1 MLSYILRSTFHK
13 FTKNYTL
20 FGGLIFSVCFPICC
34 PLFSAFSSFVFVL
47 FFRVIYA
54 TFARLSC
61 LSATCLC
68 IDSRATTQQQQQQQ
82 QHSSSSNNN
91 TAAAATT
98 QQRQQQQQ
106 HSSGSTRS
114 TTSAAAQLG
123 WQLLNFLLFSF
134 CNSQI

>member
-68 IDSRATTQQQQQQQ
+68 IDSRATTQQQQQ
-82 QHSSSSNNN
+82 HSSSSNNN
-91 TAAAATT
+91 TAGAATT
-98 QQRQQQQQ
+98 QQQQQQQQ